1 MKPLFALLAAGA
13 ATWIAADAFAQTSD
27 DSSANANPAV
37 NRRESRDYTSLVDHN
52 AAFRTQR
59 MHKECDP
66 IQSPDLR
73 RECIQSF
80 SADATSSSGSSGA
93 R

>member
-1 MKPLFALLAAGA
+1 MKPLFVLLAAGA
-13 ATWIAADAFAQTSD
+13 ATFIAADAFAQTSS

-37 NRRESRDYTSLVDHN
+37 NRRESREYTNLVDRN
-52 AAFRTQR
+52 AAFRAQR

-66 IQSPDLR
+66 IQSDDLR
-73 RECIQSF
+73 RECVQSF
-80 SADATSSSGSSGA
+80 SADATGNSGSSGA